1 MDEPIKNEEQSLKD
15 IADKG
20 AAIYETIKDK
30 FEPDQKGKFLAI
42 EVEHGNYYVGE
53 TSREAIEQARAAN
66 PGKRFYLVKIG
77 FSATETLMASFVGRN
92 A

>member
-1 MDEPIKNEEQSLKD
+1 MDEPIKKIEQSLQE

-20 AAIYETIKDK
+20 AVIYEGIKGK

-42 EVEHGNYYVGE
+42 EVESGNYYFGE
-53 TSREAIEQARAAN
+53 TSKDAIDLARAAN

-77 FSATETLMASFVGRN
+77 FTATETLMASFVGRS
-92 A
+92 